1 MGAGRAVDHGAI
13 TGIPPDVRGRWGRTA
28 ALPRPGTVAMP
39 NTSATSV
46 GHACPCQGCTRE
58 APLLT
63 LHQIPPCAPTLPNAQ
78 FSQRPRVG
86 DQKDAPRSLSV
97 AASGERFVE
106 QVIDPDQLV
115 QAIDQ
120 ITG

>member
-1 MGAGRAVDHGAI
+1 MGAGRAVDQGAI
-13 TGIPPDVRGRWGRTA
+13 TGITPDARGRGGRTA
-28 ALPRPGTVAMP
+28 APPCPGTVAMP

-46 GHACPCQGCTRE
+46 GHAVPRKGCTRE

-78 FSQRPRVG
+78 FSQRPRAG
-86 DQKDAPRSLSV
+86 DQKDAPRSLPV
-97 AASGERFVE
+97 AANGERFVG
-106 QVIDPDQLV
+106 QAIGPDQLV
-115 QAIDQ
+115 QAISQ